1 MTPAWPSPLVTDSG
15 PIEIVAPLGAGGM
28 GEVYRATDTKLE
40 RAVAIKVLPEAL
52 AEDPDRLARFAR
64 EAKVLASLNHPHI
77 AQIYGIEDGA
87 LVMELVPGDT
97 LRGPLPVATALEYA
111 RQIAEALEAAHEK
124 GVVHRDLKPGNVMVT
139 PEGVIKVLDFGLA
152 AVGDPASSGA
162 DPATSPTLTVR
173 ATQAGMIVGT
183 AAYMA
188 PEQAAG
194 RPVDKRADI
203 WAFGVVL
210 FEVLTGQR
218 LFEGETISH
227 TLADVLKGQIDFGRL
242 PKDTPRAVRDLLRRC
257 LERDVKLRLRDIGE
271 ARIAIQHCLA
281 NPKDAPDVPPP
292 AQARSSR
299 LPWAVA
305 ACFAAAAGV
314 ALWSARSNGI
324 TLPEVQRL
332 SIDLPDAEPLVPGI
346 SGRLLAISP
355 DGSRVVYAS
364 RHGETTRL
372 CLRRLDQLE
381 VKPLAGTEG
390 ALNPFFSPDG
400 RWVGFAADGKLKK
413 IPIDGGPPAVICE
426 SGTFTVGAS
435 WSPDGSITFVPGFT
449 FGIARVA
456 PDAGHAEVILKPD
469 AARNESSYLWPQVLP
484 DSILFTVGTDSIA
497 SFNDARIFLAP
508 RGRSGPKT
516 LVTGGADARYLPTG
530 HLVYGYGGGL
540 LAARFD
546 PAQGKLLGSALP
558 VVEGVRM
565 SASNGGTQYDVSQTG
580 TLVYVAGGMSEGDSR
595 IAMVARDGS
604 EQQHFDVKLAV
615 GEMKLS
621 PDGRRLALRTF
632 KANDD
637 IHILDMAS
645 GTAPRFTFEGGD
657 EQSPVWTPDGSRVIY
672 SSARGAPASIYWK
685 AADGSG
691 TPHLLSKAEHP
702 RHPSAISPDGKFLL
716 FTEEH
721 PATRRD
727 LWLMPLE
734 DGSATQPRPWI
745 QTAFD
750 EMTPSFSPDGRWV
763 TYASNESGETQIFV
777 ARFPDG
783 SMRRQISTS
792 GGAQPIWA
800 ANGREVFFRR
810 HTGDGDRMQV
820 MAVGVATEPTLSAS
834 PPHVL
839 FEGMH
844 SDPDVTDPVW
854 AVMPDGKHFLV
865 LRPPLV
871 EPVRQIQVVLN
882 WFEELKRRVPAG
894 AK

>member
-1 MTPAWPSPLVTDSG
+1 
-15 PIEIVAPLGAGGM
+15 
-28 GEVYRATDTKLE
+28 
-40 RAVAIKVLPEAL
+40 
-52 AEDPDRLARFAR
+52 
-64 EAKVLASLNHPHI
+64 
-77 AQIYGIEDGA
+77 
-87 LVMELVPGDT
+87 
-97 LRGPLPVATALEYA
+97 
-111 RQIAEALEAAHEK
+111 
-124 GVVHRDLKPGNVMVT
+124 
-139 PEGVIKVLDFGLA
+139 
-152 AVGDPASSGA
+152 
-162 DPATSPTLTVR
+162 
-173 ATQAGMIVGT
+173 
-183 AAYMA
+183 
-188 PEQAAG
+188 
-194 RPVDKRADI
+194 
-203 WAFGVVL
+203 
-210 FEVLTGQR
+210 
-218 LFEGETISH
+218 
-227 TLADVLKGQIDFGRL
+227 
-242 PKDTPRAVRDLLRRC
+242 
-257 LERDVKLRLRDIGE
+257 
-271 ARIAIQHCLA
+271 
-281 NPKDAPDVPPP
+281 
-292 AQARSSR
+292 
-299 LPWAVA
+299 
-305 ACFAAAAGV
+305 
-314 ALWSARSNGI
+314 
-324 TLPEVQRL
+324 
-332 SIDLPDAEPLVPGI
+332 
-346 SGRLLAISP
+346 
-355 DGSRVVYAS
+355 
-364 RHGETTRL
+364 L

-413 IPIDGGPPAVICE
+413 IPIDGGPPAVVCD

-435 WSPDGSITFVPGFT
+435 WSPDSSITFVPGFT
-449 FGIARVA
+449 FGLARVGA
-456 PDAGHAEVILKPD
+456 DAGQAEVILKPD
-469 AARNESSYLWPQVLP
+469 PARNESSYLWPQVLP
-484 DSILFTVGTDSIA
+484 DSILFTVGTDSMA

-508 RGRSGPKT
+508 RGRNGPKT
-516 LVTGGADARYLPTG
+516 LVTGGTDARYLPTG

-558 VVEGVRM
+558 VVDGVRM

-595 IAMVARDGS
+595 IVMVARDGS
-604 EQQHFDVKLAV
+604 EQAHFDVKLAV

-657 EQSPVWTPDGSRVIY
+657 EQSPVWAPDGSRVIY

-702 RHPSAISPDGKFLL
+702 RHPSAISPDGRFLL

-727 LWLMPLE
+727 LWLMPLA

-750 EMTPSFSPDGRWV
+750 EITPSFSPDGRWV
-763 TYASNESGETQIFV
+763 AYASNESGDTQVFV

-792 GGAQPIWA
+792 GGAEPIWA
-800 ANGREVFFRR
+800 ANGREIVFRR

-871 EPVRQIQVVLN
+871 EPVRHIQVVLN

>member
-1 MTPAWPSPLVTDSG
+1 MPNRSF
-15 PIEIVAPLGAGGM
+15 
-28 GEVYRATDTKLE
+28 LE
-40 RAVAIKVLPEAL
+40 
-52 AEDPDRLARFAR
+52 
-64 EAKVLASLNHPHI
+64 S
-77 AQIYGIEDGA
+77 
-87 LVMELVPGDT
+87 
-97 LRGPLPVATALEYA
+97 
-111 RQIAEALEAAHEK
+111 
-124 GVVHRDLKPGNVMVT
+124 
-139 PEGVIKVLDFGLA
+139 
-152 AVGDPASSGA
+152 
-162 DPATSPTLTVR
+162 
-173 ATQAGMIVGT
+173 
-183 AAYMA
+183 
-188 PEQAAG
+188 
-194 RPVDKRADI
+194 
-203 WAFGVVL
+203 
-210 FEVLTGQR
+210 
-218 LFEGETISH
+218 
-227 TLADVLKGQIDFGRL
+227 
-242 PKDTPRAVRDLLRRC
+242 
-257 LERDVKLRLRDIGE
+257 
-271 ARIAIQHCLA
+271 
-281 NPKDAPDVPPP
+281 
-292 AQARSSR
+292 
-299 LPWAVA
+299 
-305 ACFAAAAGV
+305 
-314 ALWSARSNGI
+314 
-324 TLPEVQRL
+324 
-332 SIDLPDAEPLVPGI
+332 

-364 RHGETTRL
+364 RHGEYDPLVPAPAGPARGQAAGRYRGRPESVL
-372 CLRRLDQLE
+372 
-381 VKPLAGTEG
+381 LAG
-390 ALNPFFSPDG
+390 
-400 RWVGFAADGKLKK
+400 RQVGGVRAADGKLKK

-426 SGTFTVGAS
+426 SGAFTVGAS

-449 FGIARVA
+449 FGLARVA

-516 LVTGGADARYLPTG
+516 LVTGGTDARYLPTG

-558 VVEGVRM
+558 VVEGVQM
-565 SASNGGTQYDVSQTG
+565 SASNGSTQYDVSQTG
-580 TLVYVAGGMSEGDSR
+580 TLVYVPGGMSEGSSR
-595 IAMVARDGS
+595 IVMVARDGS
-604 EQQHFDVKLAV
+604 EQKHFDVKLAV
-615 GEMKLS
+615 GEMQLS

-702 RHPSAISPDGKFLL
+702 RQPSAISPDGRFLL

-763 TYASNESGETQIFV
+763 AYASNESGETQVFV

-792 GGAQPIWA
+792 GGAEPIWA

-820 MAVGVATEPTLSAS
+820 MAVGVATEPSLSAG

-839 FEGMH
+839 FEGKYAVGVL
-844 SDPDVTDPVW
+844 DQAY
-854 AVMPDGKHFLV
+854 AVMPDGQHFL
-865 LRPPLV
+865 LLAPPVV
-871 EPVRQIQVVLN
+871 EPRPAECQVVIN
-882 WFEELKRRVPAG
+882 WFEEQNGWRLKRRVPAELRRG
-894 AK
+894 EFG